1 MSTTQRIYVY
11 LMVLL
16 VIALGTLWHSN
27 GKVSEVRELIA
38 REKASLSEV
47 MSVGQLVSDHQQLV
61 AMQNSKIDSEKKGDL
76 EMNNILALSKKHKLK
91 DPTAS
96 TESLSVKRTFSEKV
110 IALQLKDEKL
120 KDLVLFMLDIEALGS
135 AVVTK
140 INVNRNP
147 KNSDLWNADITVV
160 QRIKKDEEV

>member
-27 GKVSEVRELIA
+27 GKVDEVRDLIA
-38 REKASLSEV
+38 RERASLREV

-61 AMQNSKIDSEKKGDL
+61 EIQNSKIDSEKKGDL
-76 EMNNILALSKKHKLK
+76 EMNNILALCKKYKLK
-91 DPTAS
+91 DPVAS
-96 TESLSVKRTFSEKV
+96 QDSLSVKRTFSEKV
-110 IALQLKDEKL
+110 IGLKLKDEKL
-120 KDLVLFMLDIEALGS
+120 KDVVLFMLDIEALGS
-135 AVVTK
+135 AVVTR

-147 KNSDLWNADITVV
+147 KNEDLWDADITVV
-160 QRIKKDEEV
+160 QRVKKDEEV